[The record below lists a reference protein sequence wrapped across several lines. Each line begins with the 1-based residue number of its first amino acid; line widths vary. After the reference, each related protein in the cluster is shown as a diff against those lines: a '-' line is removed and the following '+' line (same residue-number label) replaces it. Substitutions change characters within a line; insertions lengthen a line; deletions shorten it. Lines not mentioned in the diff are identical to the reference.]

1 VDRRVRA
8 VIAHVFHLLCTREV
22 TLPDERYF
30 EAGFEAGFS
39 STERFFARLPDDVR
53 DLRGKSVLDLGSGN
67 GSTCVWA
74 AQNGGAPRARRGCSR
89 CR

>member
-1 VDRRVRA
+1 MC
-8 VIAHVFHLLCTREV
+8 FTLLCTREV

-53 DLRGKSVLDLGSGN
+53 DLRGKSVLDLGCGN
-67 GSTCVWA
+67 GSTEKFDLVLSKNTWE
-74 AQNGGAPRARRGCSR
+74 PDP
-89 CR
+89 